1 MKRLLRGSVGMLL
14 LLALCAGQAMA
25 QTPFRDFDGK
35 PRAIADYAGGG
46 KWLVVKIW
54 AHGCHVCNMEAEHY
68 AYFHEKHQDA
78 DARVLGISMDGAA
91 ELAQARAYVERHD
104 ITFPNLIGE
113 PGAVMQHYA
122 ELTGQPFRGTPTI
135 LLYDPAGQLVAAQ
148 AGAVPTEVIERFMA
162 ERGAAGG

>member
-1 MKRLLRGSVGMLL
+1 MKRLVMGSVGMLL
-14 LLALCAGQAMA
+14 VLALLAGQAMA
-25 QTPFRDFDGK
+25 QAEFRDLEGN
-35 PRAIADYAGGG
+35 PRSIADYAGGG

-54 AHGCHVCNMEAEHY
+54 AHGCHVCNMEAENY
-68 AYFHEKHQDA
+68 AYFHEKHRDT

-113 PGAVMQHYA
+113 PAAVMQHFA
-122 ELTGQPFRGTPTI
+122 ELTGQTFLGTPSI
-135 LLYDPAGQLVAAQ
+135 LLYDPSGELVAAQ

-162 ERGAAGG
+162 NHAGG